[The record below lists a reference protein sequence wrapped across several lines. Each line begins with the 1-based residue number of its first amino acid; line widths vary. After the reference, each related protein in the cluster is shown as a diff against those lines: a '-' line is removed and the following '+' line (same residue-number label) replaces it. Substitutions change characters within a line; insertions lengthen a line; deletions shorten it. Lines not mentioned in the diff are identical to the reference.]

1 MITGGQTPHQT
12 TATWSNILITCLY
25 TLHYWSIQIS
35 QLKGSKVSQIVMIE
49 AANRARIYSIDS
61 TLQDAEESWCTAR
74 KYTCTVV
81 KKARVIHNIEL
92 QKTVG

>member
-1 MITGGQTPHQT
+1 
-12 TATWSNILITCLY
+12 
-25 TLHYWSIQIS
+25 
-35 QLKGSKVSQIVMIE
+35 MIE
-49 AANRARIYSIDS
+49 AANRARIYSINS

-74 KYTCTVV
+74 KYMRTVV